1 MLDIWEKVSEPAPDG
16 QRYIRWPTRADIDYL
31 YETGFVDTD
40 RFRKE
45 EWFDAFKDSR
55 QKGGSYII
63 TKGQWMAKRA
73 FRFNGPTSEPFEP
86 LALREGEWEVEE
98 FERILKEK
106 LFPSTTLSEDLFR
119 KAIDKRGEK
128 AIVGGKFL
136 VSKTLKFALKQAL
149 IFHPSPRRFR
159 ELAVSGAREEMKKAL
174 DASQKLRQG
183 SASKS
188 GYSSG
193 PTNQRT
199 TVDQLS
205 KLLWKK

>member
-1 MLDIWEKVSEPAPDG
+1 MLDIWEKVSVQAPDG
-16 QRYIRWPTRADIDYL
+16 QRTIRWPTRADIDYL
-31 YETGFVDTD
+31 YDTGFVDTD

-45 EWFDAFKDSR
+45 EWLDAFKDSR

-63 TKGQWMAKRA
+63 TKDQWLAKRP
-73 FRFNGPTSEPFEP
+73 FRFNGPTREPFDP

-98 FERILKEK
+98 FERILKER

-128 AIVGGKFL
+128 AIVNGKFL
-136 VSKTLKFALKQAL
+136 VSKTLKLALKQAL
-149 IFHPSPRRFR
+149 IFHPSPQRFR

-174 DASQKLRQG
+174 DASQKLRMG
-183 SASKS
+183 GASKS
-188 GYSSG
+188 GYASG
-193 PTNQRT
+193 PTNQQT
-199 TVDQLS
+199 AVDQLS